1 MHVALSHAMCHHAP
15 ELEHTH
21 RKLATGK
28 ALQAAHL
35 EMAKLNK
42 ALVAT
47 LIRDKFF
54 VKKLAMVLPG
64 GAHFHP

>member
-1 MHVALSHAMCHHAP
+1 MDSARHFIPFPMLLLLLDGM
-15 ELEHTH
+15 
-21 RKLATGK
+21 
-28 ALQAAHL
+28 

-47 LIRDKFF
+47 LIRDKFS